1 MRRAHAAGRFF
12 AASLPTQ
19 PKSFDMGAFR
29 PASDAPS
36 SYWSATTK
44 EKRYGIRSKYA
55 DGILFL
61 NNRMQGTR
69 PTAVAASRSTA
80 SSTIWPIAG
89 GANTTRGLRSGGIAR
104 PSFEVPGGSRN
115 VREDLN
121 IAIIRRGYRRPTQT
135 PRGRCGAAVGHGGPI
150 LAGVSIRASGPG
162 ALLLPEIAAA

>member
-55 DGILFL
+55 DGILFF

-104 PSFEVPGGSRN
+104 PSFEVPEDHATFAKTSTSPQSAGG
-115 VREDLN
+115 
-121 IAIIRRGYRRPTQT
+121 IAGLPKLHE
-135 PRGRCGAAVGHGGPI
+135 AAVGQ
-150 LAGVSIRASGPG
+150 LWAMAGLFWRA
-162 ALLLPEIAAA
+162 